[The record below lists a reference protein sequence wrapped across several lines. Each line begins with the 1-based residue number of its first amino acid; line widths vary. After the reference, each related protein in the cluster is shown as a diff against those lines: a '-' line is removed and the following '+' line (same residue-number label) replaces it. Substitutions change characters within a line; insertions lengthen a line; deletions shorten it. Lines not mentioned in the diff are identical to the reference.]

1 MVAVLEVKVYVKQI
15 EHCSFGPG
23 GLWSVNILQN
33 PPNEEEE
40 NETHE
45 THFGIDEHTQL
56 RRILK
61 NGQIKFDE
69 QFIFRSR
76 IERDKHL
83 LHNSTLKF
91 FVNFSRHHAHFD
103 SYKFGHASVDLADFI
118 GRGPVEHRAL
128 LQPCTKEPIAT
139 GCHNYFGGGIDN
151 SLLNVKIEA
160 EVVSGSL
167 EKQRQVSL
175 NLDKEFYLL
184 YEKKEKQRN
193 KKLYRNFRQTQE
205 VKKKLDDQS
214 FFRSTR
220 KDSQQIVD
228 SILK

>member
-1 MVAVLEVKVYVKQI
+1 MIAILEVKVYVKQI
-15 EHCSFGPG
+15 EQCSFGPG

-33 PPNEEEE
+33 PPIEEEE

-56 RRILK
+56 RRIFK

-69 QFIFRSR
+69 LFIFRSR
-76 IERDKHL
+76 IEKDKC
-83 LHNSTLKF
+83 SALKF

-128 LQPCTKEPIAT
+128 LHPCTKEPIAT

-151 SLLNVKIEA
+151 SLLSVKIEA
-160 EVVSGSL
+160 EIVSGTL
-167 EKQRQVSL
+167 EKQRRVSL

-184 YEKKEKQRN
+184 YEKKDKQRN
-193 KKLYRNFRQTQE
+193 KKLCQNFRE
-205 VKKKLDDQS
+205 IGKRNKKLEDKS
-214 FFRSTR
+214 FFCSTR
-220 KDSQQIVD
+220 KDSQKIID
-228 SILK
+228 SILLEL